1 MVILDEMKQ
10 NEIIGIAY
18 DIIGDSRDFEKKLNE
33 HTNYLFRD
41 NLKEDI
47 ESENSFSINTVDMD
61 KIKYNI
67 HFSLENEDEFV
78 EHFTHAYHRLDLEE
92 SNNLENEVEQFL
104 LNHTQFLNVEREI
117 LETAF
122 EYYDHNPETSY
133 HHTLNRL
140 QDVLE
145 DTDKEAMIKALDSRF
160 LSKKSYAFK
169 NVGLDMSDGN
179 PNIVSGVQIIKE
191 KSLDSFLESYMSV
204 IKNTHTLTEYI
215 ESNEFFENLIDY
227 NFFDYNVTLADLDYS
242 SSQLN
247 IDNNLR
253 IPEILKQIPTYA
265 LHNMIDALV
274 ESRTKQLIVRETLTY
289 TGDDYNVDF
298 DDFDNFISEVANAF
312 SIQLKTEPSDFS
324 GFYDI
329 IYEYFIHT
337 STVTYEGIRDYMK
350 THEFISK
357 LLDNNL
363 IMLDYETSNQSN
375 IYTFTCVPTD
385 NIDSMVEE
393 YYENKKR
400 FGK

>member
-1 MVILDEMKQ
+1 MVALSKNNQD
-10 NEIIGIAY
+10 EIISIAHN
-18 DIIGDSRDFEKKLNE
+18 IIGESRVFEKKLNE

-47 ESENSFSINTVDMD
+47 ESEDNFSVNTVDMD

-67 HFSLENEDEFV
+67 HFSLENEEEFV
-78 EHFTHAYHRLDLEE
+78 DNFIHAYHQLDLDDN
-92 SNNLENEVEQFL
+92 SNLENEIEVFL
-104 LNHTQFLNVEREI
+104 LNNIHLLDVEREL

-122 EYYDHNPETSY
+122 EYYDHNPETHY
-133 HHTLNRL
+133 QYTLNRL
-140 QDVLE
+140 QDALE
-145 DTDKEAMIKALDSRF
+145 DVDKEAMIKELDNHF

-169 NVGLDMSDGN
+169 NVGLDMSAGN

-204 IKNTHTLTEYI
+204 IKSTHTLTEYI

-242 SSQLN
+242 STQLN

-289 TGDDYNVDF
+289 AGDDYNVDF
-298 DDFDNFISEVANAF
+298 EDFDKFISEVKNSF
-312 SIQLKTEPSDFS
+312 SIRLIREPNDFS
-324 GFYDI
+324 EFYDI

-350 THEFISK
+350 THEFITK
-357 LLDNNL
+357 MLDNNL

-375 IYTFTCVPTD
+375 IYTFACVPND
-385 NIDSMVEE
+385 DIDSMVEE